1 VEGFLVGGDW
11 GVRGSGGAARGL
23 RPRASRLSSV
33 CSPARALPRM
43 APSMARPARAV
54 SATSCGNGAAPSPS
68 CSAVPVQPNIARFS
82 GVSARF
88 TGIPVRRAHRHP
100 GPQHRRRLAVADQRP
115 GRLPEHGLH
124 HVRRHQHPPVRDHL
138 LGRKV
143 SFQGERDVRQQPA
156 RRASDS
162 HYDPSG
168 IRVIA
173 TISQM
178 TSG

>member
-1 VEGFLVGGDW
+1 
-11 GVRGSGGAARGL
+11 
-23 RPRASRLSSV
+23 
-33 CSPARALPRM
+33 
-43 APSMARPARAV
+43 
-54 SATSCGNGAAPSPS
+54 
-68 CSAVPVQPNIARFS
+68 VPVQPNIARFS
-82 GVSARF
+82 GASARF
-88 TGIPVRRAHRHP
+88 TSIPVRRAHRHP

-138 LGRKV
+138 LRRNV
-143 SFQGERDVRQQPA
+143 PFQGERDVRQQPA

-162 HYDPSG
+162 QYDPSG

-178 TSG
+178 TSHASASTRPGCWGHGRGRHRRTRQPGGACPNQPAAIGMAGREPTGRPRRCTGTAFVRADNSRSASRHPSR